1 MYPTEKILLQILKES
16 SSRNK
21 TLGKTE
27 LIKYLYLTE
36 VEYYRVNRERL
47 TDLKWLFHLY
57 GPYAYEL
64 EDTLKLPV
72 FQKLIIET
80 GNDREFIKYK
90 VAEPNND
97 YRQYVDPKL
106 SVLIK
111 KIVGQWKDK
120 DFAELLDYVYFETEP
135 MQFIENRGE
144 QLDFSTIIKETLTV
158 VVPLKASKETE
169 RRVAE
174 LRKQLAP
181 ALKRLGEKRTTERQE
196 GNEYKE
202 AKEAWD
208 EEMSKDI
215 DPEVYKKIFITI
227 TKPFYGSGKEGN

>member
-1 MYPTEKILLQILKES
+1 
-16 SSRNK
+16 
-21 TLGKTE
+21 
-27 LIKYLYLTE
+27 
-36 VEYYRVNRERL
+36 V
-47 TDLKWLFHLY
+47 FHLY
-57 GPYAYEL
+57 GPYAHEL
-64 EDTLKLPV
+64 EDTLKFPV

-80 GNDREFIKYK
+80 GNNREFIKYR
-90 VAEPNND
+90 VAEPTND
-97 YRQYVDPKL
+97 YKQYVDAKL

-144 QLDFSTIIKETLTV
+144 QLDFSTITKETLTV
-158 VVPLKASKETE
+158 VVPLKTSKETE
-169 RRVAE
+169 QKVAK
-174 LRKQLAP
+174 LRKRIAP
-181 ALKRLGEKRTTERQE
+181 TLKLLGEKRTTERHE

-202 AKEAWD
+202 AMKAWD

-227 TKPFYGSGKEGN
+227 TKPF